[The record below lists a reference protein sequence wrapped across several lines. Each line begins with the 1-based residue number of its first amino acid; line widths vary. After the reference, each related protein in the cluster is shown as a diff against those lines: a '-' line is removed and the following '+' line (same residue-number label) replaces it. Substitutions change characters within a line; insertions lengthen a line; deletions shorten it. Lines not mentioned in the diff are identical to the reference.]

1 MGKKSKN
8 DKKSK
13 SMLDSETRLP
23 GVNGQPKIGNKE
35 YEAEI
40 FKLQVELVKLQ
51 EWVKAAN
58 ARIVILFE
66 GRDAAGK
73 GGIIK
78 RIMERVSPRIFR
90 GPLSRRLPRGRRHSS
105 MRSAISK
112 YCPPEVKSSSSTGA
126 GITAPVL
133 ST

>member
-1 MGKKSKN
+1 MGKKYENTKKQKSRLNSNTQESGIN
-8 DKKSK
+8 D
-13 SMLDSETRLP
+13 
-23 GVNGQPKIGNKE
+23 QPKIGKKE

-51 EWVKAAN
+51 DWVKATN

-73 GGIIK
+73 GGMIK

-90 GPLSRRLPRGRRHSS
+90 VVALPTPTERQKTQLHAQRYVEQLPAGGEIVIFD
-105 MRSAISK
+105 RSWYNRAAVE
-112 YCPPEVKSSSSTGA
+112 Y
-126 GITAPVL
+126 
-133 ST
+133 